1 MQQLTERQ
9 TVQGEE
15 VERGGGSCK
24 AGSRATLTWRVVNTR
39 TDRWQDRQTQEERGL
54 REGER
59 SSGEKGYKERER
71 ETEEGRERKRQR
83 FERQSRRLN

>member
-15 VERGGGSCK
+15 VERGEGG
-24 AGSRATLTWRVVNTR
+24 ATLTWRILNTR

-71 ETEEGRERKRQR
+71 WERER
-83 FERQSRRLN
+83 EGE